1 VSPPPEPRAPV
12 AEGAV
17 VFTDIIGFTE
27 FTAMRGDEDALRLLA
42 RHETTV
48 RASLPAGA
56 RLVKDLGDG
65 FLLWF
70 PDVRSALDAMLRL
83 QDALESE
90 TPDEEWPLW
99 IRVGVHWGRPL
110 RRGDDLVGHDVNV
123 ASRIVDVAGPGEVLV
138 SDACVCRVDDG
149 LPNMCFEELGPVAMK
164 GLPEPIGLYRATWAR
179 DLTSSRGS
187 AEPLR
192 PGSAP

>member
-1 VSPPPEPRAPV
+1 M

-27 FTAMRGDEDALRLLA
+27 FTAIRGDKDALRLLA
-42 RHETTV
+42 RHEETV
-48 RASLPAGA
+48 RAALPECG

-70 PDVRSALDAMLRL
+70 TDACDALGCMLRL

-90 TPDEEWPLW
+90 TPEQEWPLW

-110 RRGDDLVGHDVNV
+110 PRGDDIVGHDVNV
-123 ASRIVDVAGPGEVLV
+123 AARIVDVAGPGEVLV
-138 SDACVCRVDDG
+138 SVDCVRRVADG
-149 LPNMCFEELGPVAMK
+149 LPDVRFEELGPVAMK
-164 GLPEPIGLYRATWAR
+164 GLPEPVGLYRAAWAR
-179 DLTSSRGS
+179 GLTPAGTTERR
-187 AEPLR
+187 R